1 VQGVLRGQPSVTID
15 RGTDSERVI
24 ANLVAQAKHG
34 DGEAFSNLYRLH
46 VERVYDYAMRR
57 LGERQAA
64 EEVTQEIFFR
74 AFRGVSGCRDEA
86 AFAGWLFGIARFV
99 IADTFRARG
108 LRVESLDLAPDP
120 EDRSLL
126 PEEIVLQ
133 SERGEELRA
142 ARERCLSSTEREL
155 FDLLLADLTDREIAV
170 ALGRRAGAVRTA
182 HWRLLMK
189 LRTCFGI
196 PATTKGNGGQHV
208 AS

>member
-1 VQGVLRGQPSVTID
+1 VQGVLRGQPSVTDD
-15 RGTDSERVI
+15 RGTEPDWVI
-24 ANLVAQAKHG
+24 ADLVARAKHG
-34 DGEAFSNLYRLH
+34 DGEAFADLYRRH

-64 EEVTQEIFFR
+64 EEVTQEVFFR
-74 AFRGVSGCRDEA
+74 AFRGVAGCRDEA
-86 AFAGWLFGIARFV
+86 AFAGWLFGIARYA

-108 LRVESLDLAPDP
+108 PRVEPLDLGSDP
-120 EDRSLL
+120 EDQSLL
-126 PEEIVLQ
+126 PEELVLL

-142 ARERCLSSTEREL
+142 ARERCLSPTEREL

-196 PATTKGNGGQHV
+196 PVKTKGDGGQHV